1 MCISYGTALLNW
13 KKCSQVIVIAWDLL
27 GFQFLGKNTGNHKNR
42 FTWLNQ
48 RDWIVYRFYHDA
60 SEILPVRGLIWRSMN
75 DAKIRP
81 DLICVVRCRVQNS
94 GGYFCLFFF
103 TSAGT
108 GTKFPYVI
116 SVTIMGWHVL
126 NRQLRSLKNGA
137 RSVLNMQKYAVGQ
150 ICGENLQVSSRLC
163 GSRVTVHLELNIVQS
178 LSGIRQRWSINN
190 FCLHWPW
197 PAICT
202 NYLTNE
208 HILAIEKQWNKNP
221 KPCSDSS
228 LNDSSVKVD
237 RLDYNLRL

>member
-1 MCISYGTALLNW
+1 
-13 KKCSQVIVIAWDLL
+13 
-27 GFQFLGKNTGNHKNR
+27 
-42 FTWLNQ
+42 
-48 RDWIVYRFYHDA
+48 
-60 SEILPVRGLIWRSMN
+60 MN

-81 DLICVVRCRVQNS
+81 DLIGVVRCRVQNS
-94 GGYFCLFFF
+94 GGYFCLFLFNF
-103 TSAGT
+103 RGHWDRIPVRHLRYYYELT
-108 GTKFPYVI
+108 
-116 SVTIMGWHVL
+116 HVF

-137 RSVLNMQKYAVGQ
+137 RWVLNMQKYAIGQ

-197 PAICT
+197 PAICII
-202 NYLTNE
+202 YLMNE

-237 RLDYNLRL
+237 RLDYNQRL